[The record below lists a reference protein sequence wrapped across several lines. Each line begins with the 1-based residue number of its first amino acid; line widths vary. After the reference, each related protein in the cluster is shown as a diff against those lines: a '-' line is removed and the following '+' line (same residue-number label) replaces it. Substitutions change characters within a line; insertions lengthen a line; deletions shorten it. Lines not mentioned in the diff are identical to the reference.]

1 MEFLVIVTL
10 FVLGLGFLSA
20 LLPFLVLPRKPPSR
34 TRPSAETG
42 HRH

>member
-20 LLPFLVLPRKPPSR
+20 LLPFIVSQHHKRPSR
-34 TRPSAETG
+34 RTPR
-42 HRH
+42 

>member
-20 LLPFLVLPRKPPSR
+20 LLPFIVLRRSKRAARRS
-34 TRPSAETG
+34 SMQA
-42 HRH
+42 